1 VQSNKLY
8 EFQSLKKISTNLTAW
23 MHDAT
28 RRECVTLP
36 TYLPT
41 YLPTFV
47 CVCACVCV
55 THEMHGDDADEVGA
69 RRVSIGGTG
78 GGGRVSFASHQQDDD
93 DSNDSVNATRR
104 KRIKEAYETMLEI
117 YDARIH
123 EEHVDPLNAELNA
136 FWRRFKRRENA
147 PLALFLDALREGRR
161 RERGASRNEED
172 TYVDK
177 ALGRAAKSV
186 REATVVVVDGQSALS
201 VKGIGVT
208 LLETI
213 REFWATSREPT
224 FSRYGERIP
233 ARNFGSFTES
243 LKRKPP
249 LVTRDQGE
257 MDDDVLRG
265 ILPTH
270 HGDDMCADAPPAAA
284 SSQRA
289 PKRSK
294 TTTTTS
300 GKQPVASTSGRA
312 TKVWVP
318 GYRTAGFALLV
329 TLHRLALEGKDVVT
343 KAELEDE
350 TERSGLSTGGIKP
363 KPQSFIGGRPAGPNF
378 QYCGWNSFSHLKTEK
393 PGYPEAM
400 VFTWKKGY
408 VMQIKLSETGTK
420 LAKELHEAAE
430 ERGDCCCGLLRA
442 RAAAAAAAREDARP
456 SLGSD
461 EELRVV
467 DEERRVP
474 TTTSRPAPP
483 TTQPSTR
490 VAVSGTTRKAAL
502 SLHPTEHGWLLPP
515 LEPGETYEDRY
526 ETALIIDS
534 NENKEKF
541 DVREFEAVGIKTY
554 RCKLPV
560 GDFAWLA
567 CPFNAAPRDTSK
579 CFILDF
585 LIERKEV
592 NDLKASIIGSAKSG
606 KRYDRQKYQMQHYTG
621 IKNLMY
627 LIEGDLSN
635 TANVVHN
642 VGTHFRRGYTYQGNQ
657 RGLTTGVDMR
667 ARLVSARVQSE
678 IFDGFKVLNT
688 ENIRDTARLLKNLT
702 WALHASYAPLMR
714 TEETHDLTPFPTFLS
729 AYETIRNNNEHTV
742 HVVWMSM
749 LAQIAGVGPEKA
761 SAIADKYPTPSSLN
775 EMYIHSQNPATA
787 LAHIP
792 AGKRSVG
799 KVASENIQK
808 TFFPEYSLT

>member
-1 VQSNKLY
+1 MRDVDDD
-8 EFQSLKKISTNLTAW
+8 EDDDEDGEDGRE
-23 MHDAT
+23 DA
-28 RRECVTLP
+28 
-36 TYLPT
+36 
-41 YLPTFV
+41 
-47 CVCACVCV
+47 A
-55 THEMHGDDADEVGA
+55 EVGA
-69 RRVSIGGTG
+69 RRRARVGSV
-78 GGGRVSFASHQQDDD
+78 GRGETQRHRHHHHHLARRDAAD
-93 DSNDSVNATRR
+93 DSAESVLNPTRR
-104 KRIKEAYETMLEI
+104 MRIKEAYETMLEE
-117 YDARIH
+117 YDARVQQ
-123 EEHVDPLNAELNA
+123 EHLDPLNAELNA
-136 FWRRFKRRENA
+136 FWRRFTRRENA
-147 PLALFLDALREGRR
+147 PLALFLDALCKGRR
-161 RERGASRNEED
+161 RERGASRNAED
-172 TYVDK
+172 ACVDE
-177 ALGRAAKSV
+177 ALRRAAKNV
-186 REATVVVVDGQSALS
+186 RAATTVIVDGQSALS
-201 VKGIGVT
+201 VKGIGVS
-208 LLETI
+208 LLEII

-224 FSRYGERIP
+224 FSRYGECIP

-249 LVTRDQGE
+249 LLTTDQGG
-257 MDDDVLRG
+257 MDDDALDG
-265 ILPTH
+265 ILATYS
-270 HGDDMCADAPPAAA
+270 DNNVAPSAAESERA
-284 SSQRA
+284 S
-289 PKRSK
+289 KRSK
-294 TTTTTS
+294 TTTS

-312 TKVWVP
+312 TKTWVP

-350 TERSGLSTGGIKP
+350 AERSGLSTGGIKP
-363 KPQSFIGGRPAGPNF
+363 KPQNFVGGRPSGPKF

-393 PGYPEAM
+393 PGYSEAM

-408 VMQIKLSETGTK
+408 VMQIKLSKTGTE
-420 LAKELHEAAE
+420 LAKKLHEAAE
-430 ERGDCCCGLLRA
+430 ERGDCCCGLLHE
-442 RAAAAAAAREDARP
+442 RAATREDARP
-456 SLGSD
+456 SLGLD
-461 EELRVV
+461 EDLCVIE
-467 DEERRVP
+467 EERRDP
-474 TTTSRPAPP
+474 TTKTTTKTSSPSPP
-483 TTQPSTR
+483 PPMTQPSGR
-490 VAVSGTTRKAAL
+490 AARSGTTRKTAL

-526 ETALIIDS
+526 ETVLIIDS

-541 DVREFEAVGIKTY
+541 DVREFEAVGIKTF

-567 CPFNAAPRDTSK
+567 CPFNAAPGDTSK

-642 VGTHFRRGYTYQGNQ
+642 VGTHFRHGHTYQGNHQ
-657 RGLTTGVDMR
+657 GFTTGVDMR

-702 WALHASYAPLMR
+702 RALHASYAPLMR
-714 TEETHDLTPFPTFLS
+714 TKETHDLTPFPAFLR
-729 AYETIRNNNEHTV
+729 AYETIRSNNEHTV
-742 HVVWMSM
+742 HAVWMSM

-761 SAIADKYPTPSSLN
+761 WAIADKYPTPSSLN
-775 EMYIHSQNPATA
+775 EMYMHSENPAMA
-787 LAHIP
+787 LARIP

-808 TFFPEYSLT
+808 TFFPE

>member
-1 VQSNKLY
+1 
-8 EFQSLKKISTNLTAW
+8 

-28 RRECVTLP
+28 RRECVT
-36 TYLPT
+36 
-41 YLPTFV
+41 
-47 CVCACVCV
+47 
-55 THEMHGDDADEVGA
+55 HEMRGDDADEVGA
-69 RRVSIGGTG
+69 RRVSIDGTG
-78 GGGRVSFASHQQDDD
+78 GGGRDAHASWHQEDDDDDD
-93 DSNDSVNATRR
+93 DSNGSSVNATRR

-117 YDARIH
+117 YDAKVH

-161 RERGASRNEED
+161 RERGASSRNEED

-177 ALGRAAKSV
+177 ALGRATKSV

-208 LLETI
+208 LLEII

-249 LVTRDQGE
+249 IVTGDQGE

-289 PKRSK
+289 SKRSK

-363 KPQSFIGGRPAGPNF
+363 KPQNFIGGRPAGPNF

-442 RAAAAAAAREDARP
+442 RATAATREDARP

-461 EELRVV
+461 EDLRVV
-467 DEERRVP
+467 EEERRDLP
-474 TTTSRPAPP
+474 TTSRPSQP
-483 TTQPSTR
+483 TTTTSTQPSTQPSTR
-490 VAVSGTTRKAAL
+490 VAPSGTTRKAAL

-567 CPFNAAPRDTSK
+567 CPFNAAPGDTSK

-729 AYETIRNNNEHTV
+729 AYENIRNNNEHTV

-775 EMYIHSQNPATA
+775 EMYIHSQNPAMA

>member
-1 VQSNKLY
+1 MRDDDDDDD
-8 EFQSLKKISTNLTAW
+8 E
-23 MHDAT
+23 DA
-28 RRECVTLP
+28 
-36 TYLPT
+36 
-41 YLPTFV
+41 
-47 CVCACVCV
+47 
-55 THEMHGDDADEVGA
+55 EVGA
-69 RRVSIGGTG
+69 RRTSVHLH
-78 GGGRVSFASHQQDDD
+78 RRQDGADAD
-93 DSNDSVNATRR
+93 DSDDLNATRR
-104 KRIKEAYETMLEI
+104 KRIKEAYETMLEV
-117 YDARIH
+117 YDARVH

-136 FWRRFKRRENA
+136 FWRRFKRKENA

-161 RERGASRNEED
+161 RERGASRNAED

-177 ALGRAAKSV
+177 ALGRAAKAV
-186 REATVVVVDGQSALS
+186 REATTVIVDGQSALS

-208 LLETI
+208 LLEII

-249 LVTRDQGE
+249 VVTSDQGDI
-257 MDDDVLRG
+257 DDDVLRG
-265 ILPTH
+265 IFPTH
-270 HGDDMCADAPPAAA
+270 HGENNVATSAGE
-284 SSQRA
+284 SRRA

-294 TTTTTS
+294 TTTTTTTS

-312 TKVWVP
+312 TKAWVP

-363 KPQSFIGGRPAGPNF
+363 KPQNFIGGRPAGPNF

-442 RAAAAAAAREDARP
+442 RSAAAREDARP

-483 TTQPSTR
+483 TTMTQPSTQPSTR
-490 VAVSGTTRKAAL
+490 VAPSGTTRKAAL

-567 CPFNAAPRDTSK
+567 CPFNAAPGDTSK

-775 EMYIHSQNPATA
+775 EMYIHSQNPAMA

>member
-1 VQSNKLY
+1 
-8 EFQSLKKISTNLTAW
+8 
-23 MHDAT
+23 M
-28 RRECVTLP
+28 REDD
-36 TYLPT
+36 
-41 YLPTFV
+41 
-47 CVCACVCV
+47 
-55 THEMHGDDADEVGA
+55 DDAEVGA
-69 RRVSIGGTG
+69 TSSMRR
-78 GGGRVSFASHQQDDD
+78 RRRHHHHHQHGQDDAADDSDDD
-93 DSNDSVNATRR
+93 DLNATRR
-104 KRIKEAYETMLEI
+104 KRIKEAYETMLEV
-117 YDARIH
+117 YDAKVH
-123 EEHVDPLNAELNA
+123 EEHLDPLNAELNA
-136 FWRRFKRRENA
+136 FWRRFKQRENA

-161 RERGASRNEED
+161 RERGASRNAED

-177 ALGRAAKSV
+177 ALGRAAKAV
-186 REATVVVVDGQSALS
+186 REATVVVMDGQSALS

-208 LLETI
+208 LLEII

-243 LKRKPP
+243 LKRKSPI
-249 LVTRDQGE
+249 VTSDQGG

-265 ILPTH
+265 IFPTH
-270 HGDDMCADAPPAAA
+270 HGENNVAPSAGE
-284 SSQRA
+284 SRRA

-294 TTTTTS
+294 TKTTTTTTTS

-363 KPQSFIGGRPAGPNF
+363 KPQNFIGGRPSGPNF

-442 RAAAAAAAREDARP
+442 RAAVREDARP

-461 EELRVV
+461 EDLRVV
-467 DEERRVP
+467 EEERRDP
-474 TTTSRPAPP
+474 TTTRTKTTTSRPSQPP
-483 TTQPSTR
+483 AQPTTTQPSR
-490 VAVSGTTRKAAL
+490 RAAQSGTTRKAAL

-515 LEPGETYEDRY
+515 LEPGEKYEDRY

-567 CPFNAAPRDTSK
+567 CPFNAAPGDTSK

-642 VGTHFRRGYTYQGNQ
+642 VGTHFRRGYTYQGNH

-714 TEETHDLTPFPTFLS
+714 TEQTHDLTPFPTFLS

-775 EMYIHSQNPATA
+775 DMYIHSQNPAMA

>member
-1 VQSNKLY
+1 
-8 EFQSLKKISTNLTAW
+8 
-23 MHDAT
+23 MRGGDA
-28 RRECVTLP
+28 
-36 TYLPT
+36 
-41 YLPTFV
+41 
-47 CVCACVCV
+47 A
-55 THEMHGDDADEVGA
+55 EVGA
-69 RRVSIGGTG
+69 RRTGRRRDADVS
-78 GGGRVSFASHQQDDD
+78 RFASHQDEVEDDED
-93 DSNDSVNATRR
+93 EDDSVNATRR
-104 KRIKEAYETMLEI
+104 KRIKEAYETMLEV

-136 FWRRFKRRENA
+136 FWRRFKQRENA

-161 RERGASRNEED
+161 RERGASSRNAED

-208 LLETI
+208 LLEII

-243 LKRKPP
+243 LKRKSP
-249 LVTRDQGE
+249 LVTRHQGD

-265 ILPTH
+265 IFPTH
-270 HGDDMCADAPPAAA
+270 HGDDIADAPPAAA
-284 SSQRA
+284 ASQRA

-294 TTTTTS
+294 TTTTTTS

-312 TKVWVP
+312 TKAWVP

-350 TERSGLSTGGIKP
+350 TERSGLSTGGIKR
-363 KPQSFIGGRPAGPNF
+363 KTQNFIGGRPAGPNF

-442 RAAAAAAAREDARP
+442 RAAVAREDARP

-461 EELRVV
+461 EDLRVD

-474 TTTSRPAPP
+474 TTTSRPSQPP
-483 TTQPSTR
+483 PTTTQPSRR
-490 VAVSGTTRKAAL
+490 VAPSGTTRKAAL

-567 CPFNAAPRDTSK
+567 CPFNAAPGDTSK

-749 LAQIAGVGPEKA
+749 LAQIASVGPEKA

-775 EMYIHSQNPATA
+775 EMYIHSQNPAMA